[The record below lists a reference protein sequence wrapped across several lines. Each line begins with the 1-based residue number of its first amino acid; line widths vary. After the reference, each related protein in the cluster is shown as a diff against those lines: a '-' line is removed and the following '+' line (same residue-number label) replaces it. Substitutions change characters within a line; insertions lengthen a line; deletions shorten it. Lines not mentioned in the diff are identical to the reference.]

1 MSFHFVSKWENR
13 VSLTFPANILR
24 IFYTEYEM
32 SCTSSFSW
40 RRTKQDVG
48 AAGCSG
54 ETVEQVPGRMIAPLL
69 LYLSLITEHQNL
81 LRGDIQA
88 KLNNLNSSDENR
100 TTTISENSTEVT
112 VTSTGKYEEIFR
124 NTSNSHQE
132 LFKLNSTSEENPH
145 SDETGFLKTTN
156 LIPSSMIGYYQTNFS
171 RSTEVK
177 GKIRK
182 VFLR

>member
-1 MSFHFVSKWENR
+1 
-13 VSLTFPANILR
+13 
-24 IFYTEYEM
+24 
-32 SCTSSFSW
+32 
-40 RRTKQDVG
+40 
-48 AAGCSG
+48 
-54 ETVEQVPGRMIAPLL
+54 MIAPLL
-69 LYLSLITEHQNL
+69 LYLSLITDHQTL

-100 TTTISENSTEVT
+100 TTTISENDFTQTSTEVS
-112 VTSTGKYEEIFR
+112 STGKYEEIFR

-145 SDETGFLKTTN
+145 SDETVFLKTTN

-171 RSTEVK
+171 HSTEVK